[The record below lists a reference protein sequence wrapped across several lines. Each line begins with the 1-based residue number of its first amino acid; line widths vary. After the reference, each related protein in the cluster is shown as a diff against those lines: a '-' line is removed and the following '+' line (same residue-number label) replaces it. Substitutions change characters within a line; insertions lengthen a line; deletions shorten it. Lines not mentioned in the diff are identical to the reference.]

1 MIAAFHIAVAMKPLD
16 GNFAQNALE
25 HGVAGLNIDGCRAA
39 GTPESTRFDPKKH
52 AHEGWRMTST
62 GSECAA
68 NASPSGRWPA
78 NVILGH
84 SPECELLGEKRI
96 TGNPT
101 SKIHHDG
108 YDGKSHTG
116 FIRGV
121 SHPGNQHSDPEGK
134 ETVADWD
141 CSPECPVSK
150 MGEQS
155 GIRKG
160 MSGGGAKNFKKK
172 DSWAIQPYNRQ
183 LVRPEWV
190 RCDTGTAARYF
201 KQVSEYKK

>member
-16 GNFAQNALE
+16 GNFAQNVLN
-25 HGVAGLNIDGCRAA
+25 HGVAGLNIDVCRIEGKPPSVPQPA
-39 GTPESTRFDPKKH
+39 GN
-52 AHEGWRMTST
+52 T
-62 GSECAA
+62 GEIYGFKNGVGRNGEMSD
-68 NASPSGRWPA
+68 NTKGRWPA